1 VPFHLA
7 NFQCASFAINTIKD
21 PAEVGNVSDSDLY
34 IDSPVG
40 ISFVM
45 FVIDMNKTKYSLVPM
60 IRQSLLDFLLLWS
73 FN

>member
-45 FVIDMNKTKYSLVPM
+45 FVIDIIEQNKVLSCAHDTTK
-60 IRQSLLDFLLLWS
+60 FA
-73 FN
+73 